1 MFQLKKM
8 KICFAFGLLIF
19 SSGCQNL
26 PTTLVAK
33 LMVNQQTRE
42 NVQYLEQYAKE
53 NINQQLIVKTDLN
66 YGDQLSQR
74 LDIIYPEVL
83 IDKKTPVVF
92 LVHGGGW
99 VAGNKESMLPY
110 AKMIADQGFLVVNV
124 EYTLVPQAAYPQQVL
139 ELNQAVEYIFQH
151 QNQLPIDLSRVFFS
165 GDSAG
170 ANITSSYVAA
180 LNAPKMAEQLN
191 LKASISAQSVKGLV
205 LHSGVY
211 DLKTLYHSSAK
222 AGKIVSWGAQSV
234 IAHYSGYPHPTDQQ
248 LDLMSAYPWVTAQF
262 PPVYFSATDQDIL
275 TQTQT
280 KPLVKKLK
288 NLGVDVSSK
297 IYTKDYAENINHD
310 FNFNMRFK
318 ASHEVFD
325 QSIKF
330 LKRHS

>member
-1 MFQLKKM
+1 MLQLKKM
-8 KICFAFGLLIF
+8 KIYFSLGLLIF
-19 SSGCQNL
+19 LSGCQNL

-33 LMVNQQTRE
+33 LMDNQQTRE

-53 NINQQLIVKTDLN
+53 NINQRLIVKTDLY
-66 YGDQLSQR
+66 YGDLPSQK
-74 LDIIYPEVL
+74 LDIIYPEILV
-83 IDKKTPVVF
+83 DKKIPVIF

-110 AKMIADQGFLVVNV
+110 AKLLADRGFLVVNV

-139 ELNQAVEYIFQH
+139 ELNQAVGYIVQH
-151 QNQLPIDLSRVFFS
+151 QNQLPIDLSRIFFS

-170 ANITSSYVAA
+170 ANITSSYIAA
-180 LNAPKMAEQLN
+180 LNATKMSEQLN
-191 LKASISAQSVKGLV
+191 LKASISAQSVRGLV

-234 IAHYSGYPHPTDQQ
+234 IAQYSGYSRPTDQQ
-248 LDLMSAYPWVTAQF
+248 LDLMSAYPWITAQF
-262 PPVYFSATDQDIL
+262 PPVYISATDQDIL

-280 KPLVKKLK
+280 KPFVKKLK
-288 NLGVDVSSK
+288 NLGVVVSSK
-297 IYTKDYAENINHD
+297 IYGKDYAENINHD

-325 QSIKF
+325 QSIQF